1 MNNRIQVKVD
11 ALLTWREKLTMDPN
25 WSVANSAFLD
35 GIDHAF
41 SYPSLLHPVCL
52 TLPQEEE
59 IIKELDKL
67 LADLATC
74 FPDLA

>member
-35 GIDHAF
+35 GIDHAL
-41 SYPSLLHPVCL
+41 SYPSLLHAVCL

-67 LADLATC
+67 LVDLATC